1 MERELIG
8 TVAIAVVASLVAA
21 PFFLGWEA
29 EEPVRV
35 LKNEYPTRLSVAA
48 SDSVGENAFELGLV
62 ANREF
67 VRVEV
72 GFRFLYGQ
80 NLTKS
85 KEAKVNATLGR
96 ILTLQRIM
104 PSESQAVKTGYVTY
118 NGTRANYTLYD
129 FSASRSVPPG
139 SNVSTF
145 LIVGDGS
152 EVLACFYGVADLF
165 PERSAGSL
173 IEATM
178 TRSGNRTHYSRQ
190 ALAGAQALPITSLP
204 RSPFMFD
211 RVGRGETIEISYR
224 SDAFYARP
232 QGGGAV
238 QVIEVDCDGVQEALI
253 FNFMG

>member
-21 PFFLGWEA
+21 PFFLGWRA

-35 LKNEYPTRLSVAA
+35 LKNEYPPRLSVAA

-62 ANREF
+62 VNREF

-80 NLTKS
+80 NLTKPRD
-85 KEAKVNATLGR
+85 AKLNATLGR
-96 ILTLQRIM
+96 ISTLQRIV
-104 PSESQAVKTGYVTY
+104 PHESQTVKTGYVAY

-129 FSASRSVPPG
+129 FSASPAVPPG

-145 LIVGDGS
+145 LLVGYGPK
-152 EVLACFYGVADLF
+152 VLACFDGVADLF
-165 PERSAGSL
+165 PERSTGSL

-190 ALAGAQALPITSLP
+190 ALGAAQALPIASLP
-204 RSPFMFD
+204 KSPFIFD
-211 RVGRGETIEISYR
+211 GLRRGETIEISYR
-224 SDAFYARP
+224 SDAFFARP

-238 QVIEVDCDGVQEALI
+238 QVIEVDCDGAEEALI
-253 FNFMG
+253 FNFIA

>member
-1 MERELIG
+1 MG

-21 PFFLGWEA
+21 PFFLGWKT
-29 EEPVRV
+29 EEPVRI

-62 ANREF
+62 VNKEF
-67 VRVEV
+67 VRVKV
-72 GFRFLYGQ
+72 GFRFLYGH

-85 KEAKVNATLGR
+85 KDAKVNATLAR
-96 ILTLQRIM
+96 ILTLQRIV
-104 PSESQAVKTGYVTY
+104 PSESQAVRTGFVTY
-118 NGTRANYTLYD
+118 NGTRASYTLYD
-129 FSASRSVPPG
+129 FSASPAVPPG

-145 LIVGDGS
+145 LMVGVGP

-173 IEATM
+173 IEATL

-190 ALAGAQALPITSLP
+190 ALGAAQALPIASLP
-204 RSPFMFD
+204 RSPFTFEG
-211 RVGRGETIEISYR
+211 VSRGETIEISFR
-224 SDAFYARP
+224 SDAFFARP

-238 QVIEVDCDGVQEALI
+238 QVMEVDCDGAQEALI
-253 FNFMG
+253 LNFIG